1 MYRSAEGVPSTAM
14 REISLLKEINHANVV
29 KLHDVI
35 MSDKK
40 LFLVFE
46 FMDYDLKKV
55 LELRRKEFGFGLPE
69 PQIKVRFS
77 YKGKNVYIYITIGMI
92 KPLTSFNN
100 DFILI
105 FINIIL
111 TK

>member
-1 MYRSAEGVPSTAM
+1 MYVVTVFHELYRSAEGVPSTAM
-14 REISLLKEINHANVV
+14 REISLLKEINHENVV

-69 PQIKVRFS
+69 PQIKVRL
-77 YKGKNVYIYITIGMI
+77 NHR
-92 KPLTSFNN
+92 
-100 DFILI
+100 
-105 FINIIL
+105 NIIL
-111 TK
+111 VTYCHNIIPST

>member
-1 MYRSAEGVPSTAM
+1 M
-14 REISLLKEINHANVV
+14 REISLLKEVNHENVV

-55 LELRRKEFGFGLPE
+55 LETRRKDCSKGLPE
-69 PQIKVRFS
+69 HQIKVRF
-77 YKGKNVYIYITIGMI
+77 
-92 KPLTSFNN
+92 L
-100 DFILI
+100 
-105 FINIIL
+105 
-111 TK
+111 

>member
-1 MYRSAEGVPSTAM
+1 MFIRFSHTAIYFKYLNHFNTFYRSAEGVPSTAM
-14 REISLLKEINHANVV
+14 REISLLKEMNHENVV

-55 LELRRKEFGFGLPE
+55 LEMRRKEFGFGLPE
-69 PQIKVRFS
+69 PQIKVS
-77 YKGKNVYIYITIGMI
+77 YY
-92 KPLTSFNN
+92 
-100 DFILI
+100 
-105 FINIIL
+105 
-111 TK
+111 

>member
-14 REISLLKEINHANVV
+14 REISLLKEMNHENIV

-46 FMDYDLKKV
+46 FMDHDLKKV
-55 LELRRKEFGFGLPE
+55 LEVRKKDFGFGLPE
-69 PQIKVRFS
+69 TQIKVR
-77 YKGKNVYIYITIGMI
+77 
-92 KPLTSFNN
+92 
-100 DFILI
+100 
-105 FINIIL
+105 IN
-111 TK
+111 

>member
-1 MYRSAEGVPSTAM
+1 MYVVNDFNKLYRSAEGVPSTAM

-77 YKGKNVYIYITIGMI
+77 YKGKNVYNYRYYKTIN
-92 KPLTSFNN
+92 FV
-100 DFILI
+100 
-105 FINIIL
+105 
-111 TK
+111 